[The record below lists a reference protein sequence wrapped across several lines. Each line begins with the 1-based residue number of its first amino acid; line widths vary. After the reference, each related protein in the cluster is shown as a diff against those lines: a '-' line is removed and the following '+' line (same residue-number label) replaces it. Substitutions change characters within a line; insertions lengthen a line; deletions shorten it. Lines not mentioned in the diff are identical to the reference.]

1 MWQIRGRTVR
11 LQRPLVMGVLNI
23 TRDSF
28 SDGGKFLSADAA
40 VQHAE
45 NLIAEG
51 AGILDVGG
59 ESTRP
64 GSSPVSA
71 SDEISRVIPVI
82 ESIAARFDIPISIDT
97 TKGEVAEAALNA
109 GAHIIN
115 DISGLRFDERIAAIA
130 AEYGAGLVLMH
141 SRGNFETMHSQTP
154 VHDIIRE
161 VKESFSRMLKTS
173 AACRVA
179 SEQIILDVGIGFSKT
194 QSQNLE
200 LLAKLD
206 KLKAEF
212 PDHPFLVG
220 ASRKSFLGKILGG
233 GGPDERLFGSLAA
246 AAIAVWNGADII
258 RVHDVKETVRSL
270 KVIEAIKDQL

>member
-1 MWQIRGRTVR
+1 MR

-23 TRDSF
+23 TPDSF
-28 SDGGKFLSADAA
+28 SDGGKFLSADVA
-40 VQHAE
+40 VQQAE
-45 NLIAEG
+45 RLIAEG
-51 AGILDVGG
+51 ACILDIGG

-71 SDEISRVIPVI
+71 NDEIQRVIPVI

-97 TKGEVAEAALNA
+97 TKGEVAETALNA

-115 DISGLRFDERIAAIA
+115 DVSGLRFDERIAAVA
-130 AEYGAGLVLMH
+130 ARFGAGLVLMH
-141 SRGNFETMHSQTP
+141 SRGDFETMHSQTP
-154 VHDIIRE
+154 VSDIIRE
-161 VKESFSRMLKTS
+161 VKESFSRALSS
-173 AACRVA
+173 AAACHVE
-179 SEQIILDVGIGFSKT
+179 SGQIVLDVGIGFSKT

-220 ASRKSFLGKILGG
+220 ASRKSFLGTILGG
-233 GGPDERLFGSLAA
+233 EGPDERLSGSLAA

-270 KVIEAIKDQL
+270 KVVEAIKDQL